1 MQKSNKGYSADEIK
15 VLQDIEAVRHRPSMY
30 IGDTEKY
37 GLHHLVFEIT
47 DNSIDEAIVGECN
60 RIEVTISKDESITVK
75 DNGRGIPVDEHPEEK
90 KSALEVVMTILH
102 AGGKFDH
109 KAYKVSGGLH
119 GVGLSVV
126 NALSEWLEVKV
137 VRENKM
143 YHQRY
148 EKGKP
153 VTKLTIIEENADL
166 MNGTEIHFMPDKEIF
181 SLVKFSY
188 DILAERLRE
197 LAFLNKGVTLTL
209 TDARIDKF
217 QEFFYK
223 GGIVEFITF
232 VTQDKETLHSPIYFQ
247 LEKEGIDTE
256 VCFQYTTSY
265 TENMFSYANNIN
277 TKEGGT
283 HLIGFK
289 AGLTRVI
296 TNYIKEHNLS
306 KNIEVAGE
314 DTREGI
320 TAVISVKVRDPQ
332 FEGQTKTKLGNSDIK
347 GTVESITNGYLAI
360 YFEENPK
367 IAEGIINKILS
378 TAKTRLAAQQ
388 ARDLSRKKNIFDQSP
403 LPGKLADCSE
413 SNPELTEIYIV
424 EGDSAGGSAKQG
436 RDRKFQAILPIKG
449 KILNVEKASEDKI
462 WESEE
467 IKAIMKALGLSDEKK
482 ELRYYK
488 VIIMTDADV
497 DGLHIRT
504 LLLTLF
510 YRHAKDLIEKGHIY
524 IAQPPLYRVKI
535 KSKSHYIYTDEELNA
550 LIAGKDPK
558 PDVQRYKGLG
568 EMNPEEL
575 FSTTMDPTTRTLK
588 QVTLED
594 SVEAERMFTVLMGDK
609 VEPRRNFIEQ
619 NAKYVQNLDV

>member
-47 DNSIDEAIVGECN
+47 DNSIDEAIVGYCN
-60 RIEVTISKDESITVK
+60 RIEVTIGKDESITVK

-153 VTKLTIIEENADL
+153 VTKLTVIEEGDTLA
-166 MNGTEIHFMPDKEIF
+166 NGTEIHFMPDKEIF

-209 TDARIDKF
+209 TDARTDKV

-232 VTQDKETLHSPIYFQ
+232 VTQDKETLHTPIYFQ

-306 KNIEVAGE
+306 KNLEVTGD

-347 GTVESITNGYLAI
+347 GTVESITNGYLSI
-360 YFEENPK
+360 FFEENPK
-367 IAEGIINKILS
+367 IAESIVNKILS
-378 TAKTRLAAQQ
+378 TTKTRMAAQQ

-403 LPGKLADCSE
+403 LPGKLADCSD

-535 KSKSHYIYTDEELNA
+535 KSKSHYIYTDEELND
-550 LIAGKDPK
+550 LIGGKDPK

-575 FSTTMDPTTRTLK
+575 FSTTMDPNTRTLK
-588 QVTLED
+588 QITMED

>member
-47 DNSIDEAIVGECN
+47 DNSIDEAIVGFCN
-60 RIEVTISKDESITVK
+60 RIEVTIGKDESITVK

-148 EKGKP
+148 QKGKP
-153 VTKLTIIEENADL
+153 VTKLTIIEEGDTLA
-166 MNGTEIHFMPDKEIF
+166 NGTEIHFMPDKEIF

-209 TDARIDKF
+209 TDARTDKF

-232 VTQDKETLHSPIYFQ
+232 VTQDKETLHPPIYFQ

-306 KNIEVAGE
+306 KNLEVTGD

-347 GTVESITNGYLAI
+347 GTVESITNGYLSI

-367 IAEGIINKILS
+367 IAESIINKILS
-378 TAKTRLAAQQ
+378 TTKTRLAAQQ

-403 LPGKLADCSE
+403 LPGKLADCSD

-550 LIAGKDPK
+550 LIGGKDPK

-575 FSTTMDPTTRTLK
+575 FSTTMDPNTRTLK